1 MRCARTLI
9 LVAALGWLAAGP
21 VAAATLSV
29 VVMDG
34 PGEGFNDTTPFTPIG
49 GNNATTLGQARLNV
63 FNKAA
68 QLWGQLIT
76 SPVTIVIEASFDP
89 MTCGDTTGVL
99 GSAGPMWMFRA
110 FPGAPHSDAFYPGAL
125 ADALSGHDQGNKH
138 DISATFNSTVNGTAG
153 CLGGSYFYYGFDHKL
168 TGHNNGFSYVADLLG
183 VVLHEIGHG
192 LGFISIVK
200 ADGTG
205 LTDTSN
211 NTAYLSI
218 FDQFAYEESLSMFW
232 PEMTAAQRMQ
242 SEIGQSAGGNA
253 AALVWNGPNVNANLA
268 RLTAGLSA
276 GGHLKL
282 YTPATFDESSS
293 VSHWDSSAT
302 PDLLM
307 EPRYSLRTGSHTDL
321 TTCALYDM
329 GWTGTR
335 CPDYL
340 TATLQTVAV
349 TQDTAK
355 SITLQSSNDN
365 GDALTYSIVAQPM
378 HGTLGMLNGAVVMY
392 TPVAGYTGADQFSFN
407 ASDAV
412 VISNTALVTINVAA
426 ASSGGTGGTGGGTTG
441 GTTGGTSASS
451 SGGGGALDW
460 LTLALLALSLAA
472 RRSSCSG
479 EPRRVDRG
487 RLSPVS
493 ELPQS
498 QLTISIFDQRRAVL
512 YPVAGIAVAH
522 AMQVAIG
529 GPMDVSADDAIEPA
543 AQRGVRGGFLEQMH
557 VLPGAADLRFQVARQ

>member
-1 MRCARTLI
+1 MKCARTMVL
-9 LVAALGWLAAGP
+9 LAAFAWLAAGP
-21 VAAATLSV
+21 AAAATLTV

-34 PGEGFNDTTPFTPIG
+34 PGEGFNDPAPFTPIG

-68 QLWGQLIT
+68 QLWGQLVT

-89 MTCGDTTGVL
+89 LTCSNNSGVL
-99 GSAGPMWMFRA
+99 GSAGPMWMFRS
-110 FPGAPHSDAFYPGAL
+110 FPGAPRSDAFYPGAL
-125 ADALSGHDQGNKH
+125 ADALSGSDRGNKH
-138 DISATFNSTVNGTAG
+138 DITATFNSSVNGTTG
-153 CLGGSYFYYGFDHKL
+153 CLGGSYFYYGFDHQL
-168 TGHNNGFSYVADLLG
+168 TGHNNGFSYIADLLG

-192 LGFISIVK
+192 LGFISIVDENG
-200 ADGTG
+200 AG

-232 PEMTAAQRMQ
+232 PEMTTAQRMQ

-253 AALVWNGPNVNANLA
+253 AALVWNGANVNANLA

-282 YTPATFDESSS
+282 YAPATFDASSS
-293 VSHWDSSAT
+293 VSHWDLSAT

-329 GWTGTR
+329 GWTGSR

-340 TATLQTVAV
+340 TATAQSVAV

-355 SITLQSSNDN
+355 SITLQASNDN
-365 GDALTYSIVAQPM
+365 GDALTYAIVSQPM
-378 HGTLGMLNGAVVMY
+378 HGTLGAPNGAMVTY
-392 TPVAGYTGADQFSFN
+392 TPAAGYSGADQFSFS

-412 VISNTALVTINVAA
+412 VTSNTAVVTINVAA
-426 ASSGGTGGTGGGTTG
+426 ASGGGTGGGTGGGSTG
-441 GTTGGTSASS
+441 GTTGGTSSGGG
-451 SGGGGALDW
+451 GGGGALDW
-460 LTLALLALSLAA
+460 ITLCALGLGLLA
-472 RRSSCSG
+472 
-479 EPRRVDRG
+479 
-487 RLSPVS
+487 
-493 ELPQS
+493 
-498 QLTISIFDQRRAVL
+498 RAV
-512 YPVAGIAVAH
+512 
-522 AMQVAIG
+522 
-529 GPMDVSADDAIEPA
+529 
-543 AQRGVRGGFLEQMH
+543 AQRGAQ
-557 VLPGAADLRFQVARQ
+557 AAVARRGATAGA

>member
-1 MRCARTLI
+1 MV
-9 LVAALGWLAAGP
+9 LVAALGLLAAGP
-21 VAAATLSV
+21 AAAATLSI

-34 PGEGFNDTTPFTPIG
+34 PGEGFNDPTPFTPIG

-68 QLWGQLIT
+68 QLWGQLIA

-89 MTCGDTTGVL
+89 LTCGNNTGVL
-99 GSAGPMWMFRA
+99 GSAGPMWVFRA

-125 ADALSGHDQGNKH
+125 ADALSGQDQGNKH
-138 DISATFNSTVNGTAG
+138 DITATFNSSVNGTTG

-192 LGFISIVK
+192 LGFISIVDENG
-200 ADGTG
+200 AG
-205 LTDTSN
+205 LTDTSD

-232 PEMTAAQRMQ
+232 PEMTPAQRMQ

-253 AALVWNGPNVNANLA
+253 AALVWNGANVNANLA

-282 YTPATFDESSS
+282 YAPATFDASSS

-329 GWTGTR
+329 GWTGNR
-335 CPDYL
+335 CPDGVN
-340 TATLQTVAV
+340 ASAQTVNV
-349 TQDTAK
+349 TKDAQM
-355 SITLQSSNDN
+355 SITLQASDGN
-365 GDALTYSIVAQPM
+365 GDALTYSIVSQPA
-378 HGTLGMLNGAVVMY
+378 HGTLGMLNGAAVTY
-392 TPVAGYTGADQFSFN
+392 TPASGYTGADQFSFN

-412 VISNTALVTINVAA
+412 VTSNTAVVTINVAA
-426 ASSGGTGGTGGGTTG
+426 AGSGGTGGGTG
-441 GTTGGTSASS
+441 GTTGGTSAASS
-451 SGGGGALDW
+451 GGGGGGALDW
-460 LTLALLALSLAA
+460 LSLCALGLCLLAREVA
-472 RRSSCSG
+472 RRAA
-479 EPRRVDRG
+479 
-487 RLSPVS
+487 
-493 ELPQS
+493 Q
-498 QLTISIFDQRRAVL
+498 A
-512 YPVAGIAVAH
+512 AVA
-522 AMQVAIG
+522 
-529 GPMDVSADDAIEPA
+529 S
-543 AQRGVRGGFLEQMH
+543 R
-557 VLPGAADLRFQVARQ
+557 GAAAGD